1 MMIAA
6 VTASTIAVT
15 APAQAAEV
23 KPFSARAFTMAQQ
36 QGRSILIDVYA
47 DWCPTCRA
55 QAPSIDRLARSPWAA
70 KMIVFRLNFDTQK
83 ADWSRMG
90 VRRQSTLIAYH
101 GRKETGRLVGAT
113 DPALIEKLMHTPIA

>member
-6 VTASTIAVT
+6 VTAATIAVA
-15 APAQAAEV
+15 APAQAAEI
-23 KPFSARAFTMAQQ
+23 KPFSARAFTIAQQ
-36 QGRSILIDVYA
+36 QGRPILVDVYA

-55 QAPSIDRLARSPWAA
+55 QAPSIDRLARSLWAA

-90 VRRQSTLIAYH
+90 VRRQSTLIAYR
-101 GRKETGRLVGAT
+101 GYKETGRLVGAT